1 MVIYDEIAKCNVSH
15 PFEFGGCTEPIFITV
30 PTLFCTVLLDH
41 LTLPILTPQFLN
53 KGSKIYPKLLFL

>member
-30 PTLFCTVLLDH
+30 PTLFCTVLLD
-41 LTLPILTPQFLN
+41 
-53 KGSKIYPKLLFL
+53 K